1 VEKIAKNAMKIL
13 KTISDLRQVKKGCV
27 LTIGNFDGIHIG
39 HQAILTTSKKAASQR
54 KAELVVMTFDPHP
67 AAVLYPQRGPAV
79 LTPLPLKKHLLA
91 QLAVDYHFIV
101 KTTRCLLDLSP
112 PDFVHK
118 FLVEHIQPGAVVEGE
133 SFNFGLDRSGTVRT
147 LKELGKTDGFKV
159 IIVEAEKIKLST
171 GEVLNVSSSAIRKL
185 LAAGDVADAAVALG
199 RPYRLIEKIV
209 PGRGKGRKLG
219 FPTANMKPP
228 RQLLPAEGVYA
239 GFVEVADTL
248 NELLS
253 SGRKIPAA
261 FSIGRHGLRGD
272 DSSFLIEAHLL
283 MDNVGRLYGKW
294 LAMDFVTRLRRQRK
308 FKTDKALAA
317 QIAMDC
323 KMAKRILTAYF

>member
-1 VEKIAKNAMKIL
+1 MKIL

-101 KTTRCLLDLSP
+101 KTTRHLLDLSP
-112 PDFVHK
+112 PDFVRQ
-118 FLVEHIQPGAVVEGE
+118 FLVKYMQPGVVVEGE
-133 SFNFGLDRSGTVRT
+133 SFNFGLNRSGSVHT
-147 LKELGKTDGFKV
+147 LQKLAASCGFEV
-159 IIVEAEKIKLST
+159 VMVEAKEVKLST
-171 GEVLNVSSSAIRKL
+171 GEFVKVSSTIIRDL
-185 LAAGDVADAAVALG
+185 LANGRVADAVVALG
-199 RPYRLIEKIV
+199 RPYRLIERIV
-209 PGRGKGRKLG
+209 PGRGKGKKLG

-228 RQLLPAEGVYA
+228 RQIIPAEGVYA

>member
-1 VEKIAKNAMKIL
+1 MKVL
-13 KTISDLRQVKKGCV
+13 KSLSDLDRIKKGCV
-27 LTIGNFDGIHIG
+27 LTIGNFDGLHVG
-39 HQAILTTSKKAASQR
+39 HQAILTTARKAASQR
-54 KAELVVMTFDPHP
+54 KTELVVMTFDPHP

-91 QLAVDYHFIV
+91 QLAVDYLFIV
-101 KTTRCLLDLSP
+101 KTTRRLLDLSP

-133 SFNFGLDRSGTVRT
+133 SFNFGLGRSGTVRT

-171 GEVLNVSSSAIRKL
+171 GEVLKVSSSAIRKL
-185 LAAGDVADAAVALG
+185 LAGGDVADAAVALG
-199 RPYRLIEKIV
+199 RHYRLIEKIV

-219 FPTANMKPP
+219 FPTANMKSP

-248 NELLS
+248 NELLL
-253 SGRKIPAA
+253 SGQKIPAA

-272 DSSFLIEAHLL
+272 GSSFLIEAHLL
-283 MDNVGRLYGKW
+283 VDSVGRLYNKW
-294 LAMDFVTRLRRQRK
+294 LAMDFVTCLRSRKK

-317 QIAMDC
+317 QIAKDC
-323 KMAKRILTAYF
+323 KEARKILSGDRM

>member
-1 VEKIAKNAMKIL
+1 MKVL
-13 KTISDLRQVKKGCV
+13 KSLSDLDRIKKGCV
-27 LTIGNFDGIHIG
+27 LTIGNFDGLHVG
-39 HQAILTTSKKAASQR
+39 HQAILTTARKAASQR

-79 LTPLPLKKHLLA
+79 LTPLSLKKHLLA
-91 QLAVDYHFIV
+91 QLAVDYLFIV
-101 KTTRCLLDLSP
+101 KTTRRLLDLSP

-118 FLVEHIQPGAVVEGE
+118 FLVEHIQPGVVVEGE

-147 LKELGKTDGFKV
+147 LKELGKPDGFKV

-171 GEVLNVSSSAIRKL
+171 GEVLKVSSSAIRKL
-185 LAAGDVADAAVALG
+185 LASGDVADSAVALG

-209 PGRGKGRKLG
+209 PGRGKGRNLG
-219 FPTANMKPP
+219 FPTANMKSP

-248 NELLS
+248 NELLL
-253 SGRKIPAA
+253 SGQKIPAA

-283 MDNVGRLYGKW
+283 VDSVGRLYNKW
-294 LAMDFVTRLRRQRK
+294 LAMDFVARLRSQKK

-317 QIAMDC
+317 QIAKDC
-323 KMAKRILTAYF
+323 EKAGKILSGVQM